1 MVDLVTSKGKG
12 NDFYWIKYIKNRIS
26 QNKNFMCL
34 ITGQTGSG
42 KSWSALAI
50 CELLND
56 DFNIGRVVFK
66 GKDLMML
73 INSEDFNNRKGVAIL
88 WDEAGI
94 DLSNRS
100 WQSMTNRLL
109 NFLLQT
115 FRHRCFV
122 LIFTTPYNSFIDK
135 STRKLFHAELST
147 VSINFKDST
156 VRIKPKLIQYNA
168 RYDKF
173 YHKWLRVA
181 TGKGAVPLKEWN
193 IPKPSPKILEGYEI
207 KKTDFTRQLNENIGI
222 ELELL
227 DKDKRKPLTDFQS
240 SIEQCWK
247 EGIFLQ
253 REISEKLG
261 KPQPTIAVNEKY
273 LRNKGYYKEKY
284 KGITGTSPK

>member
-1 MVDLVTSKGKG
+1 
-12 NDFYWIKYIKNRIS
+12 
-26 QNKNFMCL
+26 MCL

-42 KSWSALAI
+42 KSWSALKI

-56 DFNIGRVVFK
+56 DFNIQRVVFK

-73 INSEDFNNRKGVAIL
+73 INSGDFDKRKGVAIL

-115 FRHRCFV
+115 FRHRCFI

-147 VSINFKDST
+147 VSINFKDKT

-193 IPKPSPKILEGYEI
+193 IPKPNMKLLDEYED
-207 KKTDFTRQLNENIGI
+207 KKTDFTRELNESIEI
-222 ELELL
+222 ELENLETDKKKTLTELQEKIL
-227 DKDKRKPLTDFQS
+227 D
-240 SIEQCWK
+240 CWK
-247 EGIFLQ
+247 KGIFLQ
-253 REISEKLG
+253 KEIGEELG
-261 KPQPTIAVNEKY
+261 KFTQAVAINEKY
-273 LRNKGYYKEKY
+273 MKNKGYNKDNYKESGERPDYELK
-284 KGITGTSPK
+284 

>member
-1 MVDLVTSKGKG
+1 
-12 NDFYWIKYIKNRIS
+12 
-26 QNKNFMCL
+26 MCI

-42 KSWSALAI
+42 KSWSALTI

-56 DFNIGRVVFK
+56 DFNIARVVFK

-73 INSEDFNNRKGVAIL
+73 INSGDFNNRKGVAIL

-135 STRKLFHAELST
+135 STRKLFHAEFST
-147 VSINFKDST
+147 TNIDFKNNT
-156 VRIKPKLIQYNA
+156 VRLKPKLIQYNA

-181 TGKGAVPLKEWN
+181 TGKGAYPLKQWN
-193 IPKPSPKILEGYEI
+193 IPKPSVQILEDYET
-207 KKTDFTRQLNENIGI
+207 KKEDFTRQLNEDIQV
-222 ELELL
+222 ELENL
-227 DKDKRKPLTDFQS
+227 DTDKKKPLTELQEK
-240 SIEQCWK
+240 ILKCWK
-247 EGIFLQ
+247 SGILLQ
-253 REISEKLG
+253 KDIGRECDKAS
-261 KPQPTIAVNEKY
+261 PQIAVNEKY
-273 LRNKGYYKEKY
+273 MRNKGYNKEKY
-284 KGITGTSPK
+284 KE